1 MAATAGRTAGALAVL
16 QLASIV
22 AAAVLLSSPPAAAA
36 EPSVDFIDVV
46 ACSQSQ
52 VDSIVR
58 SAVQAALQREIALA
72 AGLIRIFFHDCF
84 MQGCDASVYLSGANS
99 EQGMPPNANSLQPRA
114 LQLVE
119 DIRAKVHAACGPTVS
134 CTDISALATRAA
146 VVLSGGPTYPVPLG
160 QLDSLAPAP
169 LRLVNQL
176 PGPGTSSVQALI
188 DLFGSRGMGD
198 AADLVAL
205 SGGHTVGKSKCAF
218 VRPVDDAFS
227 RKMAA
232 NCSANPNT
240 KQDLDVVTPITFD
253 NGYYIALTRKQGV
266 FTSDMALILDPQTAA
281 IVRRFAQ
288 DKAAFFTQFVTSI
301 VKLSKVPRPGGNKGE
316 IRRNCFKTNSG
327 ARLVDVVEGFAA
339 SA

>member
-16 QLASIV
+16 QLASIIV
-22 AAAVLLSSPPAAAA
+22 AAAVLLISSPPAAAA
-36 EPSVDFIDVV
+36 EPSVDLIDVA

-52 VDSIVR
+52 VDSI
-58 SAVQAALQREIALA
+58 
-72 AGLIRIFFHDCF
+72 
-84 MQGCDASVYLSGANS
+84 GCDASVYLSGANS

-119 DIRAKVHAACGPTVS
+119 DIRAKVHATCGPTVS

-327 ARLVDVVEGFAA
+327 ARLVEAAASVVEGFAA